1 MMPLPLVIGG
11 NRNVLKQIHL
21 SYPVGQGGRNIPS
34 DVILVQHLLNAAPER
49 IGGTHGN
56 LKVDGLVGPG
66 TIEAITKFQRYANC
80 RVVDGRIDPHGVT
93 VQALGEKLNGMNLL
107 PMGVRG
113 ISRVDPVIQNAF
125 LGIGPAGLPPTKLT
139 KPTIN
144 SFNAAPPTYDK
155 LLYTDWKYVTNQ
167 SITVS
172 VLFGGSTT
180 IIFHLENDRYIGR
193 LIHRF
198 EFKGLGVGIS
208 KGLLAGLDA
217 SFTEY
222 KSMGSRLFR
231 GPFGSNPLPEED
243 LERSC
248 TILSAGVGTG
258 IQGAGI
264 TGQLVFFR
272 GTGIITVTATAVLA
286 TAGESINIPG
296 AGAMMF
302 FGTVENKT
310 LT

>member
-1 MMPLPLVIGG
+1 MPLPLVIGG
-11 NRNVLKQIHL
+11 KRNFLKQIHL
-21 SYPVGQGGRNIPS
+21 SYAVGQGGRNIPS

-49 IGGTHGN
+49 IGGTYRS
-56 LKVDGLVGPG
+56 LKVDGLVGPR

-93 VQALGEKLNGMNLL
+93 IQALGEKLNGMSLL

-113 ISRVDPVIQNAF
+113 IGPVDPIIQNAF
-125 LGIGPAGLPPTKLT
+125 LGIGTTSSMPS
-139 KPTIN
+139 KPTIKN
-144 SFNAAPPTYDK
+144 FNAAPLTYDK
-155 LLYTDWKYVTNQ
+155 LLYTDWKYITNQ

-172 VLFGGSTT
+172 VLFGGATT
-180 IIFHLENDRYIGR
+180 IIFHLENDRYVGR

-208 KGLLAGLDA
+208 KGLLVGLDA

-248 TILSAGVGTG
+248 TIFSAGVGTG

-272 GTGIITVTATAVLA
+272 ATGIITATATAVLA

-302 FGTVENKT
+302 FGKVENKT